1 MDQTYSHPP
10 VYLDR
15 EREREPATPEM
26 IDRRRAIT
34 ELGRALHDL
43 VQSAVA
49 TEVET
54 DELRRIAGAVR
65 AVTEPL
71 ARVAR
76 SRDEFARADDI
87 LGGIRLYNP
96 VTGSGS
102 PIAPPLRITMDEGRV
117 EATCTL
123 GLAFEG
129 PPRHVHGGVSAMLL
143 DQLLGYTV
151 AAAGRPGMT
160 RDLTLRYRRP
170 VPLQTPLH
178 LSAAVVDKSEDGRR
192 VSAVATIATAD
203 DPSTVLV
210 EATGTFVPLRQE
222 HARVLFASAA
232 SPE

>member
-1 MDQTYSHPP
+1 M
-10 VYLDR
+10 V
-15 EREREPATPEM
+15 
-26 IDRRRAIT
+26 DRRRAVA

-43 VQSAVA
+43 VQAAVA

-54 DELRRIAGAVR
+54 EELRRVAAAVR

-76 SRDEFARADDI
+76 SRDEFPRADDI

-102 PIAPPLRITMDEGRV
+102 PIAPPLHITMRDGRV

-143 DQLLGYTV
+143 DQLLGYAV

-160 RDLTLRYRRP
+160 RDLALRYRRP
-170 VPLQTPLH
+170 VPLETPLH
-178 LSAAVVDKSEDGRR
+178 LSAEVVEQSEDGRR
-192 VSAVATIATAD
+192 VTAFATIATAD
-203 DPSTVLV
+203 DPSTVLA

-222 HARVLFASAA
+222 HARVLFATAA
-232 SPE
+232 RSD